1 MLAVEQA
8 FAEISSMKPLDKL
21 QLIEKILGSL
31 NQPNKKIEDIW
42 KKEAEDRVEAY
53 EKGNISIVNEEDVFQ
68 KYRRS

>member
-42 KKEAEDRVEAY
+42 VKEVEERLEAY
-53 EKGNISIVNEEDVFQ
+53 EKGNITVVSEEDVFQ